1 MHAIAHGVVAKRC
14 GERPA
19 SVSFQMDTG
28 ERTKLECARGVQQR
42 DAMGS
47 ALFCLPLWP
56 VLTRVWGEHESQGV
70 ESYAYPDDITIA
82 TDEISPGT
90 VEVVPFLDKELTAR
104 GIHLDTCKTVALAPK
119 GHVPTPEEISILA
132 GVGVHIADEG
142 GMKMVGVPV
151 GSDEFAIESAIGIV
165 RDRGGGTTRA
175 DAATNAE

>member
-1 MHAIAHGVVAKRC
+1 M
-14 GERPA
+14 
-19 SVSFQMDTG
+19 
-28 ERTKLECARGVQQR
+28 
-42 DAMGS
+42 
-47 ALFCLPLWP
+47 LPLGAARRRDGTGA
-56 VLTRVWGEHESQGV
+56 VLPAAAAGACEGSGEYESQGV
-70 ESYAYPDDITIA
+70 EAHAYLDGIA
-82 TDEISPGT
+82 IASDEISPGT
-90 VEVVPFLDKELTAR
+90 VGVMPFFERELTAM
-104 GIHLDTCKTVALAPK
+104 GMHLNPPGKTVVLAPK